1 MSDLPAVTYTK
12 FIKKI
17 KKAGF
22 VFKRQAAGSHEIWF
36 HPETQRFVTI
46 PHHAG
51 KTFKKGTLSGMI
63 KDTGLTKEEFL
74 NL

>member
-1 MSDLPAVTYTK
+1 MSELPSLSYAK

-36 HPETQRFVTI
+36 NATTGKAVTI
-46 PHHAG
+46 PRHEGHD
-51 KTFKKGTLSGMI
+51 FKKGTLASMI
-63 KDTGLTKEEFL
+63 KDTGLSRDEFVKL
-74 NL
+74 